1 MRLIPDDR
9 TQRWLALGNLVNM
22 AGTGATLSALVI
34 FLAQVKHLP
43 LAQAASLLTV
53 SGLVGVLGAVPLGQL
68 SDRCGP
74 RAVAIGAELVCA
86 AATCV
91 LLLAG
96 NVWIC
101 ALALATKQLATS
113 GNTAARAT
121 LMGKLVPPER
131 RAALRAYQRS
141 VTNVG
146 FTVGALGSGLVLASD
161 STAAIYALLGVDAVT
176 FCFSAF
182 ATARL
187 PRVDRGSRGRGL
199 AADALSDP
207 GYVSVAA
214 LNALHSLNRSVVS
227 VGIPLW
233 VIYGSSLPRW
243 AVSAAMILNTT
254 VIVVLQVP
262 LSKQAEDVRRSGRA
276 LLTGGLCTAVG
287 CAALALGATLPTAAV
302 WLLFVLACLTLALGE
317 ILGAAAG
324 WTLSYDLAP
333 DELLGQY
340 QGLWQLIADGSS
352 KAAGPAVIGGAVAV
366 GSLGWTALAGGCALL
381 AVASPPIVSWAPTRT
396 RRHRTAKN
404 TGPGVAAE
412 AAVAERHRAEPT

>member
-1 MRLIPDDR
+1 MRLIPEDR

-22 AGTGATLSALVI
+22 VGTGATLSALVI

-53 SGLVGVLGAVPLGQL
+53 SGLVGILGAVPLGQL

-86 AATCV
+86 AATCA

-96 NVWIC
+96 NVWMC
-101 ALALATKQLATS
+101 ALALAVKQLATS

-146 FTVGALGSGLVLASD
+146 FTVGALGSGLALAAD
-161 STAAIYALLGVDAVT
+161 STAAIYALLGVDAAT

-182 ATARL
+182 ATAQL
-187 PRVDRGSRGRGL
+187 PPVDRGSRGRGI

-207 GYVSVAA
+207 GYLSVAA
-214 LNALHSLNRSVVS
+214 LNAVHTLNRAVVS

-233 VIYGSSLPRW
+233 VVYGSSLPRW

-254 VIVVLQVP
+254 AIVVLQVP
-262 LSKQAEDVRRSGRA
+262 LSKQAEDVHRSRRA
-276 LLTGGLCTAVG
+276 LLAAGLCTAVG
-287 CAALALGATLPTAAV
+287 CAALAVGRASPTVVV
-302 WLLFVLACLTLALGE
+302 WLLFIAACLTLALGE

-340 QGLWQLIADGSS
+340 QGLWQLVADGSS
-352 KAAGPAVIGGAVAV
+352 KAAGPAVIGWAVAV
-366 GSLGWTALAGGCALL
+366 GPLGWTTLAGGFALV
-381 AVASPPIVSWAPTRT
+381 AVVSPPIVDWAPPRT
-396 RRHRTAKN
+396 RRHRAAQQL
-404 TGPGVAAE
+404 GPG
-412 AAVAERHRAEPT
+412 AVIDNPISGTSPR